1 METTDNKFS
10 VVSIALLRGPVW
22 REDDQVLWAWLV
34 LHQSRVRD
42 HLGILGLELVL
53 DEGEGFAYMR
63 QRIGDDDEQEVP
75 RLVPRRQLPYH
86 VSLLAALLRRRLAEF
101 DAHAADTRLVLSRED
116 LVSLMRDFFP
126 PATNDVKLVNKISA
140 TIEKVV
146 ALGFLR
152 RLKGGADRYEV
163 SRIIKAFVDA
173 QWLEHLDAKLA
184 EYRAFAM
191 VSDDEEET

>member
-1 METTDNKFS
+1 MESVDNKFS
-10 VVSIALLRGPVW
+10 LVSIALLRGPVW
-22 REDDQVLWAWLV
+22 RDDDQVLWAWLV
-34 LHQSRVRD
+34 LHQSRIRD

-53 DEGEGFAYMR
+53 DEGEGFAFMR
-63 QRIGDDDEQEVP
+63 QRVADGDEQDLP
-75 RLVPRRQLPYH
+75 RLVPRRQLSYH

-116 LVSLMRDFFP
+116 LVNLMRDFFP
-126 PATNDVKLVNKISA
+126 PATNDVKLVNKIGA

-152 RLKGGADRYEV
+152 RLKGSPDRFEV

-173 QWLEHLDAKLA
+173 QWLEHFDAKLA
-184 EYRAFAM
+184 EYRA
-191 VSDDEEET
+191 